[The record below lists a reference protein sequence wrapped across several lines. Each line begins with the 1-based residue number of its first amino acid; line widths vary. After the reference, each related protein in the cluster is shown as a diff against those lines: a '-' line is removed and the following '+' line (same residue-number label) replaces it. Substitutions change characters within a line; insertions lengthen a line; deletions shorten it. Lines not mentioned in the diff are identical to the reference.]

1 MSWMENNMVEEKPDG
16 AGAGRN
22 RGKVTDVETYGIER
36 IPEKDRNASAF
47 DLFRV
52 SFGGANT
59 FATAFLGAFPI
70 LFGLSFWQGLAATVT
85 GLVVGALLLAPMAVF
100 GPTNGTNNA
109 VSSSAHLGVHG
120 RVVGSF
126 LSLLTALAF
135 FSISVWSSGDA
146 LVGGLN
152 RLVGL
157 PQDMGS
163 FAVAYGLFGGLVLVV
178 CVYGFKF
185 MLLVNKI
192 AVTAATLLFVVGF
205 IAFAG
210 DLNLNFEGAF
220 GTGFDGVGVAGF
232 IPAFIGAALI
242 VMSNPISF
250 GAFLGDWARYIP
262 TATPKRKVMGAALLA
277 QLATLIP
284 FVFGLAT
291 ASIIATKA
299 PEFMDPAAPNY
310 VGGLLAVSP
319 AWYFIPLCA
328 IALIGGMSTGAS
340 SLYGTGLDF
349 SSVFP
354 RFNRVQATLFIGV
367 LAIAFIFAGRFAF
380 NLVQS
385 ISTFATLIVT
395 CTAPWMVVMIIGFI
409 TRRGWYDADALQVF
423 NRRQTGGRYW
433 FNHGWNLRGMAA
445 WLVSAAAGLS
455 MVNMPGQF
463 QGPLGNLAGGVDISL
478 PASLGLAAVLYLGLL
493 WIFPEPRGVFPAAGP
508 RWIPSKDTPVPPV
521 IDAAGNTV
529 APGTPEAAAPDL
541 HGDFDTELVGQR

>member
-1 MSWMENNMVEEKPDG
+1 MEKIMVEEQPVG
-16 AGAGRN
+16 ARAGRN
-22 RGKVTDVETYGIER
+22 RGKVTEVETYGIER

-220 GTGFDGVGVAGF
+220 GTGFDGVGIAGF

-262 TATPKRKVMGAALLA
+262 TATPKRRVMGAALLA

-299 PEFMDPAAPNY
+299 PEFMDPTAPNY
-310 VGGLLAVSP
+310 VGGLLAISP
-319 AWYFIPLCA
+319 AWYFVPLCA

-354 RFNRVQATLFIGV
+354 RFNRVQATLFIGT
-367 LAIAFIFAGRFAF
+367 LAIVFIFAGRFAF

-423 NRRQTGGRYW
+423 NRRQSGGRYW

-455 MVNMPGQF
+455 LVNMPGQF

-478 PASLGLAAVLYLGLL
+478 PASVALAAVLYLGLL
-493 WIFPEPRGVFPAAGP
+493 WIFPEPRAVFPAAGP
-508 RWIPSKDTPVPPV
+508 RWIPSKDTAVPPV

-529 APGTPEAAAPDL
+529 PAATHEAAAPGL
-541 HGDFDTELVGQR
+541 PGDRDPELVSQR